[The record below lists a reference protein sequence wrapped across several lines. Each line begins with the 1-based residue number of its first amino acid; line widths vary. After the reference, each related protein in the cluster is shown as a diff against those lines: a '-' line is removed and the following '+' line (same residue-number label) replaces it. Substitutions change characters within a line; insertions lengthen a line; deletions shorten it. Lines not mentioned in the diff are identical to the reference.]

1 MISRLKKLIPSFA
14 LQWYHLALA
23 MSAAVLYRF
32 PSKKLIVIGVT
43 GTNGKSSTVALIAK
57 ILETAGHRVGATS
70 TVSFKIADKE
80 WLNNKKMTMLGR
92 FALQKML
99 RQMVDAGCQYA
110 VVETSSQ
117 GIAQY
122 RHVGIEYD
130 VAVFTNLT
138 PEHIEAH
145 GGFENY
151 KKAKQVLFASLA
163 RHQNKIIAGKKQDKT
178 IIANGDDQHAPNFIQ
193 FPADKKILFG
203 INNTEGST
211 GEKVLAHDLAFTKNG
226 TEFSVDSIKFNL
238 QLFGRFNIYNAL
250 AAIAVTESLGV
261 SLDTAKMALESVKVV
276 PGRMEVINEGQ
287 SFSVVVDYAPE
298 PESLKQAY
306 QTLRDHGFVGGNH
319 QLVHVLGS
327 CGGGRDVARRPIL
340 GKMAG
345 ETAQYVIVTNE
356 DPYDDDPQVI
366 IDQVAQGAI
375 EAGKVLGQ
383 NLFKITD
390 RREAIAKALTLA
402 QSGDLVLLTGK
413 GSEQAMC
420 LADGKTMPWDERK
433 VAREELQKLST

>member
-1 MISRLKKLIPSFA
+1 MISHIKKLIPPFA
-14 LQWYHLALA
+14 LQWYHLVLA

-57 ILETAGHRVGATS
+57 ILEAAGHRVGATS
-70 TVSFKIADKE
+70 TVSFKIGGKE
-80 WLNNKKMTMLGR
+80 WLNDKKMTMLGR

-110 VVETSSQ
+110 VIETSSQ

-151 KKAKQVLFASLA
+151 KKAKQVLFASLT
-163 RHQNKIIAGKKQDKT
+163 RHQHKVIAGKKQDK
-178 IIANGDDQHAPNFIQ
+178 IIVANGDDKYASDFTK

-203 INNTEGST
+203 INTTE
-211 GEKVLAHDLAFTKNG
+211 EKVVAHDLNFTKSG
-226 TEFSVDSIKFNL
+226 IEFSVDSIKFNL

-250 AAIAVTESLGV
+250 AAIAVTEALGV
-261 SLDTAKMALESVKVV
+261 SLDSAKMALESVVVV
-276 PGRMEVINEGQ
+276 PGRMEMIDAGQ
-287 SFSVVVDYAPE
+287 LFSVIVDYAPE
-298 PESLKQAY
+298 PESLRQAY
-306 QTLRDHGFVGGNH
+306 QTLCDHGFIN
-319 QLVHVLGS
+319 QDNRLIHVLGS
-327 CGGGRDVARRPIL
+327 AGGGRDVARRPIL

-345 ETAQYVIVTNE
+345 DTAYYVIVTNE
-356 DPYDDDPQVI
+356 DPYDDDPQAI
-366 IDQVAQGAI
+366 IDNVAQGAL
-375 EAGKVLGQ
+375 EAGKVLDQ
-383 NLFKITD
+383 NLFKIID
-390 RREAIAKALTLA
+390 RRQAIVKALSLA
-402 QSGDLVLLTGK
+402 QAGDVVLLTGK
-413 GSEQAMC
+413 GSEQAIC
-420 LADGKTMPWDERK
+420 LADGKTVPWDERK
-433 VAREELQKLST
+433 IAREELQKLST